1 MLNHLYRFLV
11 QAEVVQGGLRF
22 PAPLPAAFFPGT
34 FDPFSAGHK
43 RIVQEIRALGYEV
56 YLAVDEFSWSK
67 RTLARL
73 LRRRIVNMSVA
84 DQWDTYVFPNAIPIN
99 IAMPEDIARLRS
111 CFPGRSVTLVAGCD
125 VVCGASAYRS
135 LRPGGVQELDHL
147 LIRRGETDET
157 DIRTRLQGRV
167 TFLELPPQLE
177 GISSTR
183 IRESI
188 DQDVD
193 ISMLVDPIVQSYIYE
208 YDLYLRSPQHKNV
221 LQAQELEF
229 RIVTGTEDDLP
240 PALFERLR
248 STPEPLAILL
258 RSRRRH
264 AAVGWCCGHTVRPAS
279 LFAELGSVEAASARP
294 PPDLRQAAEARP
306 CGGGRRADA
315 AHACQ

>member
-1 MLNHLYRFLV
+1 
-11 QAEVVQGGLRF
+11 
-22 PAPLPAAFFPGT
+22 
-34 FDPFSAGHK
+34 
-43 RIVQEIRALGYEV
+43 
-56 YLAVDEFSWSK
+56 
-67 RTLARL
+67 
-73 LRRRIVNMSVA
+73 
-84 DQWDTYVFPNAIPIN
+84 
-99 IAMPEDIARLRS
+99 MPEDIARLRS

-229 RIVTGTEDDLP
+229 RITSMMQLSELQEAVKEVHVQLAVEEITRDLI
-240 PALFERLR
+240 ARMGR
-248 STPEPLAILL
+248 SVKEAKGNTLL
-258 RSRRRH
+258 RLN
-264 AAVGWCCGHTVRPAS
+264 VY
-279 LFAELGSVEAASARP
+279 
-294 PPDLRQAAEARP
+294 DRQAQVSLNLFSKSYKVSLTQGLVSFFE
-306 CGGGRRADA
+306 DNDIKYTVI
-315 AHACQ
+315 

>member
-1 MLNHLYRFLV
+1 
-11 QAEVVQGGLRF
+11 
-22 PAPLPAAFFPGT
+22 
-34 FDPFSAGHK
+34 
-43 RIVQEIRALGYEV
+43 
-56 YLAVDEFSWSK
+56 
-67 RTLARL
+67 
-73 LRRRIVNMSVA
+73 MSVA

-229 RIVTGTEDDLP
+229 CIVTGT
-240 PALFERLR
+240 
-248 STPEPLAILL
+248 
-258 RSRRRH
+258 
-264 AAVGWCCGHTVRPAS
+264 
-279 LFAELGSVEAASARP
+279 
-294 PPDLRQAAEARP
+294 
-306 CGGGRRADA
+306 
-315 AHACQ
+315 